1 MKLSM
6 QSPPTVQDSVLG
18 HPMPGFRRPS
28 ASWTGKFFA
37 IVFAICTFGGSIE
50 NLPSRALAA
59 PPETISVDK
68 IPIAWN
74 PDSKLR
80 VYAFLGCDCPVAKL
94 YARRLEELRERFA
107 SRGIE
112 WVGVMSNPQDS
123 FADIE
128 QFAQE
133 MKVQFPILKDTEQT
147 HAQSWKVTRTAEVI
161 GLERSYLHRKIKAFG
176 IEVQKGN
183 DDL

>member
-1 MKLSM
+1 MS
-6 QSPPTVQDSVLG
+6 
-18 HPMPGFRRPS
+18 GFRRPR
-28 ASWTGKFFA
+28 AAWTSKFFA
-37 IVFAICTFGGSIE
+37 IVFAICTVGGSIE
-50 NLPSRALAA
+50 NLTSRGLAA

-68 IPIAWN
+68 FPIAWN

-112 WVGVMSNPQDS
+112 WVGVMSNPQDN

-128 QFAQE
+128 QFVESSDAK
-133 MKVQFPILKDTEQT
+133 MKQVPNADVAGVFDVALSSILLAD
-147 HAQSWKVTRTAEVI
+147 A
-161 GLERSYLHRKIKAFG
+161 GLKQRFELLFKKPKRAKKLDFKKLFDK
-176 IEVQKGN
+176 KGEEK
-183 DDL
+183 